1 MPTSTQNKTRSRRHA
16 ERAAILL
23 DDSTIKSSGLFDT
36 ASFCVPTLTFL
47 SGDALGK
54 ELPILQQQITLGR
67 GEDCDVLIMDPSVS
81 RKHVQLSCRKLIA
94 RNDRRDLKVV
104 LRDLGSTN
112 GTMVN
117 YRKVRHAVLKAGDK
131 IILGRIILK
140 FEYKDLA
147 DQKFF
152 DEIYRLATTDSLT
165 GMMNRAAI
173 MRVLQDELIKR
184 HRYRRKLSIVLMDLD
199 EFKNLND
206 TYGHLMG
213 DRALQAVS
221 SVVLGNLRRQD
232 RGGRIGGEEFLLV
245 LPETGL
251 RGAIALADRIR
262 QEIHESVRHQLG
274 LERDLTASFG
284 VAACP
289 AHRDGSDDLVDH
301 ADSALYRAKSL
312 GKNRVERWKRVKH
325 PGQDGS

>member
-1 MPTSTQNKTRSRRHA
+1 MPSNSHKYSRSKNQA

-23 DDSTIKSSGLFDT
+23 DDSTIKSSGLFDS

-54 ELPILQQQITLGR
+54 ELPLLQQQITLGR

-81 RKHVQLSCRKLIA
+81 RRHLQLSCRKVIA
-94 RNDRRDLKVV
+94 NNDRQDLKVV

-152 DEIYRLATTDSLT
+152 DEIYRMATTDSLT

-173 MRVLQDELIKR
+173 MRVLQEEIVKR
-184 HRYRRKLSIVLMDLD
+184 HRYRGKLSVILMDLD
-199 EFKNLND
+199 DFKGLND
-206 TYGHLMG
+206 TYGHLTG

-221 SVVLGNLRRQD
+221 SVVRSNLRRQD
-232 RGGRIGGEEFLLV
+232 RGGRIGGEEFLLI

-251 RGAIALADRIR
+251 KGATTLADRIR
-262 QEIHESVRHQLG
+262 CEIHESVSRQLG
-274 LERDLTASFG
+274 LQRDLTASFG
-284 VAACP
+284 VAAC
-289 AHRDGSDDLVDH
+289 ALSADDSDNLVDH

-312 GKNRVERWKRVKH
+312 GKNRVELWRRAEY
-325 PGQDGS
+325 SRRTES

>member
-1 MPTSTQNKTRSRRHA
+1 MPSNSQKCLRSRVKA

-36 ASFCVPTLTFL
+36 ASYCVPTLTFL

-54 ELPILQQQITLGR
+54 ELPLLQQQITLGR
-67 GEDCDVLIMDPSVS
+67 GEDCDVVIMDPSVS
-81 RKHVQLSCRKLIA
+81 RRHVQLSCRKVIA
-94 RNDRRDLKVV
+94 KDDRQDLKVV
-104 LRDLGSTN
+104 MRDLGSTN
-112 GTMVN
+112 GTLVN

-173 MRVLQDELIKR
+173 MRVLQDEIVKR
-184 HRYRRKLSIVLMDLD
+184 HRYRRKLSIVIMDLD
-199 EFKNLND
+199 NFKGVND
-206 TYGHLMG
+206 TYGHLTG

-221 SVVLGNLRRQD
+221 SVVRSNLRRQD

-251 RGAIALADRIR
+251 KGAAALADRIR
-262 QEIHESVRHQLG
+262 SEIGETVGRQLG
-274 LERDLTASFG
+274 LERGLTASFG

-289 AHRDGSDDLVDH
+289 LHWDGSDSLVDH

-312 GKNRVERWKRVKH
+312 GRNRVEFWKKAEHSRNK
-325 PGQDGS
+325 GT